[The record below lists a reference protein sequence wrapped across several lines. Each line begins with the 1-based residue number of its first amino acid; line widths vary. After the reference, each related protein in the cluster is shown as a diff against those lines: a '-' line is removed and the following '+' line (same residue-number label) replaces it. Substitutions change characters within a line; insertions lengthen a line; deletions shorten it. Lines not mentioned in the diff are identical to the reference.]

1 MRGRTRSPE
10 RRERTGLLVV
20 HSVGEGVPGGAVLEG
35 VAVEAEEGHTE
46 EGAEGDHSDV
56 VTAEVE
62 AEGVG
67 EEMEEVGEEEE
78 EEEVLTAQEAE
89 GMVDIN

>member
-1 MRGRTRSPE
+1 M
-10 RRERTGLLVV
+10 
-20 HSVGEGVPGGAVLEG
+20 LEG

-67 EEMEEVGEEEE
+67 EEMEEVGEEVEEE